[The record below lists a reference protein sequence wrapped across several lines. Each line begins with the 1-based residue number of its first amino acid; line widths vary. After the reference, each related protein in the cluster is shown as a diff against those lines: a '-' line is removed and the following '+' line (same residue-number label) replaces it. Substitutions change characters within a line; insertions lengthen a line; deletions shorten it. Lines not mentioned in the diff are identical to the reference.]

1 MVAGGGVGKFQEG
14 CIGGQVDRRP
24 ERKVASWVRVSAPAA
39 SAQSSTVF
47 GPQPRPQALP
57 VRPCLLASWS
67 PASSQPDRRQ
77 IHLPGKALSNKRSQ
91 SLVLNRILPLQVL
104 VQNRPVWLQNT
115 ICEFSHFLNFVSR
128 ATLVVR

>member
-1 MVAGGGVGKFQEG
+1 MAGGGVGKFQEG

-67 PASSQPDRRQ
+67 PPSSQPDRRQ

-91 SLVLNRILPLQVL
+91 SLVLNRILPAGFGSKSARLAQEHNLRV
-104 VQNRPVWLQNT
+104 
-115 ICEFSHFLNFVSR
+115 FSHNFVSG